1 MLTVS
6 LISVCFFHMGK
17 AFGESI
23 VTRSY
28 EDHNSKIV
36 PAIEEIASLLKE
48 SSISKRE
55 KENIIDAEFEEILGD
70 YERDEYISLILK
82 SRLAYSKVD
91 DEFIKIYCK
100 INHQY

>member
-17 AFGESI
+17 AFGESAA
-23 VTRSY
+23 TRSH
-28 EDHNSKIV
+28 EDHSSKIV

-82 SRLAYSKVD
+82 NRLAYSKVD